1 MDIKLHWLESFP
13 AQGNDGASYKVMGYE
28 QMRRNE
34 SLNDGQDHW
43 EPTGTLEFRL
53 DSGEVVDVRKDGTM
67 RVVANGVE
75 LKRA

>member
-1 MDIKLHWLESFP
+1 
-13 AQGNDGASYKVMGYE
+13 MGYE